1 VTDAES
7 LTDTEGGA
15 GAESVSN
22 GAGAGVEG
30 AFNSGAGA
38 GVEGAFNSCAGGGV
52 EGVFNSGAGG
62 GAGAGA
68 EGTTGSEGAAEVGRD
83 ALLVMR
89 AQLGDR
95 LALEELVGYWHLPLW
110 RYVRAMLGDRA
121 RADDVS
127 QEVWARALRA
137 LPGLRQPDRFAP
149 WLFTIARRCVQ
160 SGLQQGYDDSVVPEP
175 VNADEVTGVLDRAQI
190 SEGLAGL
197 PLREREVLIL
207 FYLHD
212 LALDDCAQILAVPP
226 GTVKSRLNRARRL
239 LRDQM
244 IEKGYTP

>member
-7 LTDTEGGA
+7 GASVEGPTETEGGA
-15 GAESVSN
+15 D
-22 GAGAGVEG
+22 
-30 AFNSGAGA
+30 
-38 GVEGAFNSCAGGGV
+38 
-52 EGVFNSGAGG
+52 
-62 GAGAGA
+62 
-68 EGTTGSEGAAEVGRD
+68 VGPD
-83 ALLVMR
+83 ALLVVR

-95 LALEELVGYWHLPLW
+95 PALEELVGRWHLPLW

-160 SGLQQGYDDSVVPEP
+160 SGLKQGYDDATAPEP
-175 VNADEVTGVLDRAQI
+175 VTADEVTGVLDRAQI
-190 SEGLAGL
+190 TEGLAGL
-197 PLREREVLIL
+197 PPREREVLIL
-207 FYLHD
+207 FYLQD